1 MPNTEAGYMKIS
13 RYTFFISQDD
23 RFYIYNTLS
32 NSLLEVDNII
42 FHHLIECKNKV
53 CDIDCSNIDQDIFQE
68 LHKRLFITDND
79 DDDFLK
85 YKSIISMQRRNDTV
99 MHLTLAPTM
108 ECCFNC
114 HYCFERIKEKG
125 SMKED
130 IMDSIVDYVCS
141 NPNLKKLRLTWFGG
155 EPLMAAGTMGL
166 FYDKLMTRWKND
178 FSSNIITT
186 GYHLNERI
194 IKELQRMQVSSMQ
207 ITLDGVRET
216 HNRIKNNNGNEDV
229 FEKVIQNIEMTN
241 DIAPE
246 IYIVIRVNL
255 TMENSHEYTVLY
267 KYLAKRLSD
276 RRNIAV
282 LPAFVLDKGEKHDKK
297 IFFSHESK
305 SRFILNLWNNYKID
319 SSYIRYP
326 EPLFNECAIRNTTA
340 IAFDP
345 NGYAYKCWEL
355 IGNKSYAI
363 GRLASNGKLTDIN
376 EVNLNRQLYGA
387 DPLEDPVCSKCNYL
401 PICNGGCPIQRIK
414 NRFEGEHNNCCSYYK
429 GFLEEFI
436 KAHIERKSLT
446 V

>member
-1 MPNTEAGYMKIS
+1 MKIS

-255 TMENSHEYTVLY
+255 TMENSHEYNCIVQVSCQKTI
-267 KYLAKRLSD
+267 R
-276 RRNIAV
+276 
-282 LPAFVLDKGEKHDKK
+282 PQKHRCPSG
-297 IFFSHESK
+297 I
-305 SRFILNLWNNYKID
+305 
-319 SSYIRYP
+319 
-326 EPLFNECAIRNTTA
+326 
-340 IAFDP
+340 
-345 NGYAYKCWEL
+345 
-355 IGNKSYAI
+355 
-363 GRLASNGKLTDIN
+363 
-376 EVNLNRQLYGA
+376 
-387 DPLEDPVCSKCNYL
+387 CS
-401 PICNGGCPIQRIK
+401 
-414 NRFEGEHNNCCSYYK
+414 
-429 GFLEEFI
+429 
-436 KAHIERKSLT
+436 
-446 V
+446 